1 MPVSLDDMNFAT
13 GIAILIAIIAI
24 VISPLALI
32 IAGIIYGIQERKYGI
47 QERKKRIKKEFIMT
61 PEMESE
67 VNDLLDE
74 GIYESKE
81 EAEWFVKQEEQGN
94 QEVTTSLK
102 GGEYNNFWGWFRI
115 IITIA
120 VSAFTTLYII
130 FYIITLFL

>member
-32 IAGIIYGIQERKYGI
+32 IAGIIYGIQERK
-47 QERKKRIKKEFIMT
+47 KRIKKEFIMT

-81 EAEWFVKQEEQGN
+81 EAEQFVKQTEQCN
-94 QEVTTSLK
+94 QEVTTSPK
-102 GGEYNNFWGWFRI
+102 GGEYNFWGWFRN

-120 VSAFTTLYII
+120 VSAFTALYII

>member
-32 IAGIIYGIQERKYGI
+32 IAGIIYGIQERK
-47 QERKKRIKKEFIMT
+47 KRIKKEFIMT

-81 EAEWFVKQEEQGN
+81 EAEQLVKQTEQWS
-94 QEVTTSLK
+94 QQVKMSLK
-102 GGEYNNFWGWFRI
+102 GEKYNYWGWFRI

-120 VSAFTTLYII
+120 ASAFTALYII